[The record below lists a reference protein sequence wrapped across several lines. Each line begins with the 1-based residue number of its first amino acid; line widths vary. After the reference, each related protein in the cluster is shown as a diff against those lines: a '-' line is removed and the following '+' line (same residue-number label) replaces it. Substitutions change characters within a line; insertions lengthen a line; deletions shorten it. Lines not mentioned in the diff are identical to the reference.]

1 MAIKD
6 TPKGQPDSALDF
18 PRVVDD
24 VGQEYDPTEPIIDV
38 VSYMENKYPEMTKEF
53 RTIQKEQ
60 YELFLHKQHDYGP
73 QNVAVGSLLKT
84 KEDQEMVD
92 TQDVVKYMERT
103 YPEMTGE
110 FLKIQSEQ
118 YELFCRK
125 QYDYGSQNIAVG
137 TILKTPEDIKLSLLG
152 LWFRMNDKIERMKT
166 LLLRN
171 GVNSVEGEPVTD
183 SFSDVSN
190 YGVMA
195 QVVARGKWAK

>member
-6 TPKGQPDSALDF
+6 APTKVGIPKATL
-18 PRVVDD
+18 
-24 VGQEYDPTEPIIDV
+24 
-38 VSYMENKYPEMTKEF
+38 
-53 RTIQKEQ
+53 
-60 YELFLHKQHDYGP
+60 
-73 QNVAVGSLLKT
+73 T

-125 QYDYGSQNIAVG
+125 QYDYGPQNIAVG

-152 LWFRMNDKIERMKT
+152 IWFRCNDKIERMKT
-166 LLLRN
+166 LLMRGN
-171 GVNSVEGEPVTD
+171 NAVEGEPVTD
-183 SFSDVSN
+183 SFSDISN

>member
-6 TPKGQPDSALDF
+6 A
-18 PRVVDD
+18 PRVVEDSNNEN
-24 VGQEYDPTEPIIDV
+24 VID
-38 VSYMENKYPEMTKEF
+38 YMEE
-53 RTIQKEQ
+53 
-60 YELFLHKQHDYGP
+60 
-73 QNVAVGSLLKT
+73 
-84 KEDQEMVD
+84 
-92 TQDVVKYMERT
+92 T
-103 YPEMTGE
+103 YPEMTSE
-110 FLKIQSEQ
+110 FKKIQRDQ

-125 QYDYGSQNIAVG
+125 QYDYGPQNIAVG

-152 LWFRMNDKIERMKT
+152 IWFRMNDKIERMKT

-171 GVNSVEGEPVTD
+171 GENSVEGEPVTD